1 METSQDY
8 GSGGSQKND
17 CGFTVN
23 IHRASALRTHSAN
36 TRAVAVSMAQ
46 AAAEHR
52 QLIKA
57 TPATVVGNI
66 AMAATPARCRR
77 VTFHHR

>member
-36 TRAVAVSMAQ
+36 TRAVAVSISQ
-46 AAAEHR
+46 AAHE
-52 QLIKA
+52 Q
-57 TPATVVGNI
+57 
-66 AMAATPARCRR
+66 
-77 VTFHHR
+77 